1 MLEFDAVT
9 IVGDFAAPVAPI
21 VVGGIP
27 AFVIFVGP
35 IPGVVDLE
43 LAKAIIAELPV
54 EGLAESEAVFV
65 AHIETSIAAE
75 EIAAFFV
82 SAVAHDVVDVL
93 IEEVSAPT
101 RGVAGH
107 RAQAVLS
114 VDCVVP
120 IGKPKD
126 GDFPE
131 AQDRVLDD
139 GVLTVLIF
147 NAAIDAPVTASR
159 GVRTGREHRRVVEDV
174 MVLTILFKVI
184 RLEAIRP

>member
-1 MLEFDAVT
+1 M
-9 IVGDFAAPVAPI
+9 
-21 VVGGIP
+21 
-27 AFVIFVGP
+27 
-35 IPGVVDLE
+35 
-43 LAKAIIAELPV
+43 PV
-54 EGLAESEAVFV
+54 EGLAKGEAVFV
-65 AHIETSIAAE
+65 AHIEACIAAE
-75 EIAAFFV
+75 EVAAFFV

-107 RAQAVLS
+107 RAQAVLP

-126 GDFPE
+126 GDFPK
-131 AQDRVLDD
+131 AQNGVLDN

-147 NAAIDAPVTASR
+147 NATIDAPVTATGS
-159 GVRTGREHRRVVEDV
+159 VCTGREHRRVVEDV

-184 RLEAIRP
+184 RLEAIRH